1 MSDVIKTVR
10 RAQNVSLATLAIR
23 LGTSE
28 SAVSQLEKSER
39 EGRIKLSSFT
49 RALEALGHSAL
60 VSVAP
65 TAPTVDYAPARISS
79 EISARLAAGEE
90 ALALRLLTFAVREA
104 RDGSMGLDELA
115 APPLPLPR
123 PEWTEFLKALYRR
136 ELGAAAP
143 SWARPRALPQPT
155 YLLSDPY
162 YRQRADRD
170 TPSDLRQLNL
180 LIDER
185 SFQRA

>member
-1 MSDVIKTVR
+1 MPDT
-10 RAQNVSLATLAIR
+10 SLAA
-23 LGTSE
+23 
-28 SAVSQLEKSER
+28 
-39 EGRIKLSSFT
+39 
-49 RALEALGHSAL
+49 
-60 VSVAP
+60 
-65 TAPTVDYAPARISS
+65 YAPARVSR
-79 EISARLAAGEE
+79 EISARLTAGEE

-104 RDGSMGLDELA
+104 RDRSMGLDELA

-123 PEWTEFLKALYRR
+123 FEWTEFLKALYRR

-143 SWARPRALPQPT
+143 SWARPLALPHPT

-162 YRQRADRD
+162 FQQRADRE
-170 TPSDLRQLNL
+170 TPTDLRKLNL